1 MRISDWSS
9 DVCSSDLTRIS
20 GFSRIEDTGG
30 VVTFPPITAESDYTD
45 YMPNVSA
52 RIGFTDELQLRLAY
66 TQTRTRP
73 NFFDLRPNLS
83 LGQPVILAPGDPCLD
98 DPTTEECV
106 ERSEEHTYELQSLMR
121 NPYAVFCQKKKND
134 KRNDHEHKIYTHH
147 TQHELLP
154 PNNDRRPVQNPP

>member
-45 YMPNVSA
+45 YLPNVSA

-98 DPTTEECV
+98 DPTTEEGV
-106 ERSEEHTYELQSLMR
+106 ERL
-121 NPYAVFCQKKKND
+121 
-134 KRNDHEHKIYTHH
+134 
-147 TQHELLP
+147 
-154 PNNDRRPVQNPP
+154 RRGGSAEIGRAAWRERVGQYG